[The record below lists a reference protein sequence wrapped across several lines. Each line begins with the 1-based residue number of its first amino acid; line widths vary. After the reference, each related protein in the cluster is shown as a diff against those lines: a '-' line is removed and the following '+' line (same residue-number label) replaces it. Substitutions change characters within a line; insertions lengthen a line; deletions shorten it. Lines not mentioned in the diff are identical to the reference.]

1 MAKSGL
7 AKKITTTF
15 IVVSVMAVIATSLI
29 MLLMTRQ
36 QFSSYINNYD
46 RVMLNQWAPI
56 ITEYYSQ
63 HGSNGLQEYLQANT
77 MGNGMGM
84 HRRGLMP
91 MGMGMRQ
98 GQRLVVADTNNI
110 VVADNQGLIIGQAAK
125 FDSTHVSSRALLID
139 NRPIGTLYIISPL
152 GSGLSS
158 LENDFVAK
166 LTISTAILAFIIG
179 LIALV
184 LGLILGKRIS
194 SPLAGLST
202 AIHKLANGQLE
213 ERISLQGDHEF
224 MELGRDFNIMAQ
236 KLEDAEQNRR
246 RLTADISHE
255 LRTPLTFLRGQLE
268 GMQTACIPMDAE
280 NITLLHD
287 EVIRLSRLVKELDNL
302 SLVENHAISLRL
314 SSFPV
319 SELLDRLA
327 PVSLAMQDNGIAF
340 NIDVGNDIKVLCADH
355 DRLLQI
361 LLNLLSNAM
370 QHVGQQGQVSLSLR
384 RHKNHLQF
392 AVADNGSGIPPENL
406 PHVFERFYRVD
417 DSRNR
422 REGGMG
428 LGLAIAKG
436 YVEAHQGKIWAES
449 SPNSGT
455 IFYFTLPQNESSQIL
470 NA

>member
-15 IVVSVMAVIATSLI
+15 IMVSVMAVIATSLI

-36 QFSSYINNYD
+36 QFSAYINNYD
-46 RVMLNQWAPI
+46 RVMLNQWVPI
-56 ITEYYSQ
+56 ITDYYSQ
-63 HGSNGLQEYLQANT
+63 HGSNGLQEYLESNT
-77 MGNGMGM
+77 MGNGMGW

-98 GQRLVVADTNNI
+98 GQRLVVADTKEI
-110 VVADNQGLIIGQAAK
+110 VVADTQGLLIGQSAK
-125 FDSTHVSSRALLID
+125 FDSTHVSSRALLL
-139 NRPIGTLYIISPL
+139 NNHSIGTLYIISPL
-152 GSGLSS
+152 GSGLST
-158 LENDFVAK
+158 LENDFIAK
-166 LTISTAILAFIIG
+166 LTISTAVLAFFIG
-179 LIALV
+179 IIALI
-184 LGLILGKRIS
+184 LGLVLGKRIS

-202 AIHKLANGQLE
+202 AIHKLANGQLD
-213 ERISLQGDHEF
+213 ERISLQGDREF

-236 KLEDAEQNRR
+236 KLEDAEKNRR

-268 GMQTACIPMDAE
+268 GMQTSCIPMDAE

-287 EVIRLSRLVKELDNL
+287 EVIRLSRLVKELDTL
-302 SLVENHAISLRL
+302 SLVENHAISLKL
-314 SSFPV
+314 SNFPV
-319 SELLDRLA
+319 AELVERLT
-327 PVSLAMQDNGIAF
+327 PVSLAMQDNGITF
-340 NIDVGNDIKVLCADH
+340 GIDVENDIKEINADH

-370 QHVGQQGQVSLSLR
+370 QHVSQEGKVSLSIR
-384 RHKNHLQF
+384 RHKDYLQF
-392 AVADNGSGIPPENL
+392 AIADNGLGIPTENL

-436 YVEAHQGKIWAES
+436 YVEAHQGKIWVES
-449 SPNSGT
+449 SRSSGT
-455 IFYFTLPQNESSQIL
+455 TFYFTLPQNSIL
-470 NA
+470 